1 MGMVASAVGELNAGR
16 AAASGDR
23 YKARVA
29 ANNAAIAEANAKYA
43 EQKGVAKEGVV
54 REKGAQVLGEQRAQ
68 ISANGIDAGSG
79 SAVRLQSDVGRITEV
94 EALSVRDAA
103 AREAYGWR
111 ARELAYKTD
120 EQLNTWKIEQDK
132 NRALIGYWGAGL
144 GGSGGYASRWDN
156 WSASSNSGG
165 SGSGW
170 QDTGSG
176 SSSGGMSSGDTMMT

>member
-1 MGMVASAVGELNAGR
+1 MGMVMSAVGELNAGR

-43 EQKGVAKEGVV
+43 EQKGIAKEGVV
-54 REKGAQVLGEQRAQ
+54 REKGAQILGEQRAAFG
-68 ISANGIDAGSG
+68 ANNIDAGSG
-79 SAVRLQSDVGRITEV
+79 SAVRLQSDTGRIAEV

-120 EQLNTWKIEQDK
+120 EELNTWKIEQDK
-132 NRALIGYWGAGL
+132 NRALIGFWGVGL
-144 GGSGGYASRWDN
+144 GGSGGYSSRWDN
-156 WSASSNSGG
+156 WSASSSSGG

-176 SSSGGMSSGDTMMT
+176 SASGGSYSGEAAMA

>member
-1 MGMVASAVGELNAGR
+1 MGMVFSAVGELNAGR

-79 SAVRLQSDVGRITEV
+79 SAVRLQSDVGRVTEV

-111 ARELAYKTD
+111 AKELAYKTD

-144 GGSGGYASRWDN
+144 GGSGGYSSRWDN
-156 WSASSNSGG
+156 WSASSSSGG
-165 SGSGW
+165 SASGW
-170 QDTGSG
+170 GDAGSG
-176 SSSGGMSSGDTMMT
+176 SAAGGSFSGDAMMA